1 MAGRPNSRT
10 QVLDAAAELVAE
22 VGAKRLTLDAVA
34 GRAGISKGGLLYN
47 FPNKEALLQAM
58 VQRFIDE
65 QEERECCALE
75 ALPEGPNR
83 VLRAVIA
90 AQLERAP
97 VNCKAAHSMLA
108 AIAENPKLL
117 EPARHAVVRT
127 CSAITGDSLDP
138 DLATI
143 LWLAT
148 EGLLFQ
154 EMLGVSAFD
163 DAQRR
168 RVVAAILRIAEGDAL
183 RIAGSGALEV
193 AGSP

>member
-1 MAGRPNSRT
+1 MAGRPNSRN

-34 GRAGISKGGLLYN
+34 ARAGISKGGLLYN

-58 VQRFIDE
+58 VQRFIEE
-65 QEERECCALE
+65 QEERECRALGM
-75 ALPEGPNR
+75 LPEGPNR

-90 AQLERAP
+90 AQLERVP
-97 VNCKAAHSMLA
+97 VTCKATHSMLA
-108 AIAENPKLL
+108 AIAD
-117 EPARHAVVRT
+117 
-127 CSAITGDSLDP
+127 DSPDP

-154 EMLGVSAFD
+154 EMLGVSPFD

-168 RVVAAILRIAEGDAL
+168 RVVAAILRLAEGEAED
-183 RIAGSGALEV
+183 RRVPETVTSSGELQP
-193 AGSP
+193 G